1 MHPKPVNFRP
11 ELLLTRHPRKPWRP
25 VVAAAVIACCVWV
38 ALSGLPGFAD
48 GAEPGESAT
57 PVYVAGAWQDEQAGT
72 DRPVVMPEP
81 SAEEERGRSGIA
93 ETAGRGLSSPPV
105 PAVPRDDAEYE
116 VVDLIRALAP
126 ALVAIILAIITR
138 QVLVALSAGILVAAA
153 LMLGMQGLYNP
164 ILWVTHAID
173 DYLFGVLAPAAR
185 DDLGNVVG
193 VDYDHVKI
201 LVFTLFIGAMI
212 GVIEANGGTRAMV
225 ARVTRR
231 IRTRQ
236 RGQLG
241 AFLAGLVVF
250 FDDYANAMIVGPSM
264 RPLFDRLRLSRE
276 KLAYIVDSTAAP
288 VASIFIGTWLAVEI
302 GYLDDGF
309 KALGQDVPAFLEG
322 VDGSTAFWA
331 SIPYRTYAWL
341 ALAMVAL
348 VALTGRD
355 FAGMRTA
362 ESRAAA
368 GKKAADSVPDATG
381 GNTGQGWWLGALP
394 LLVLVG
400 MTIGLLFRSGWQASI
415 AEGVMLAWGSTHEI
429 WESIKTALGAA
440 DSYPALVYG
449 SLSAA
454 LVAVVISVL
463 WSSLTLAKTMDAVVV
478 GMSRMFAACIILVL
492 AWGLSQ
498 GGKDLQLGE
507 VASAFLQDKIVA
519 GDQAGQGGLPVVLLP
534 LAIFV
539 TAGIVS
545 FSTGTSYGTMG
556 ILCPAVISI
565 TARVLGD
572 MPADQA
578 EPLFYACVGAVLTG
592 AVFGDH
598 CSPISDTTVL
608 SSIASECELSRHVWT
623 QMPYA
628 AAVAVAGLVSM
639 DGLRYG
645 LQRWASPEFYESYRE
660 ISWAYGL
667 VAGTL
672 LLLLLLLVF
681 GRRPKG
687 IVFEPAVEFGA
698 PGS

>member
-1 MHPKPVNFRP
+1 
-11 ELLLTRHPRKPWRP
+11 
-25 VVAAAVIACCVWV
+25 
-38 ALSGLPGFAD
+38 
-48 GAEPGESAT
+48 
-57 PVYVAGAWQDEQAGT
+57 
-72 DRPVVMPEP
+72 
-81 SAEEERGRSGIA
+81 
-93 ETAGRGLSSPPV
+93 
-105 PAVPRDDAEYE
+105 
-116 VVDLIRALAP
+116 
-126 ALVAIILAIITR
+126 
-138 QVLVALSAGILVAAA
+138 
-153 LMLGMQGLYNP
+153 
-164 ILWVTHAID
+164 
-173 DYLFGVLAPAAR
+173 
-185 DDLGNVVG
+185 
-193 VDYDHVKI
+193 
-201 LVFTLFIGAMI
+201 
-212 GVIEANGGTRAMV
+212 
-225 ARVTRR
+225 
-231 IRTRQ
+231 
-236 RGQLG
+236 
-241 AFLAGLVVF
+241 
-250 FDDYANAMIVGPSM
+250 
-264 RPLFDRLRLSRE
+264 
-276 KLAYIVDSTAAP
+276 

-302 GYLDDGF
+302 GYLDEGF

-341 ALAMVAL
+341 ALVMVAL

-368 GKKAADSVPDATG
+368 GKKPADSVPDATG

-394 LLVLVG
+394 VLVLVG

-415 AEGVMLAWGSTHEI
+415 DEGVLLAWGSATEI
-429 WESIKTALGAA
+429 WESIKTTLGAA

-454 LVAVVISVL
+454 VVAVVISVL
-463 WSSLTLAKTMDAVVV
+463 WSSLTMAKTMDAVVV

-507 VASAFLQDKIVA
+507 VASAFLQDKIVSA
-519 GDQAGQGGLPVVLLP
+519 DQAGQGGLPVVLLP

-623 QMPYA
+623 QLPYA
-628 AAVAVAGLVSM
+628 LAVAVAGLLCT

-645 LQRWASPEFYESYRE
+645 LQRWATPEFYESYRD

-672 LLLLLLLVF
+672 LLLLFLLVF

-687 IVFEPAVEFGA
+687 VVFEPAVEVGTPGA
-698 PGS
+698 